1 MSNRFWEIDALRGI
15 AIVMMIIYHF
25 VYDLDY
31 FGVTDVIYTDPFW
44 FYFQR
49 VTATTFIVL
58 VGVSLAISHTRFV
71 QQGIYGRAL
80 LWKLTK
86 RGANIFAWGLAIT
99 LMTWMTLGA
108 ARAVRFGI
116 LHFIGTSIVL
126 AYPFLKG
133 RWSNVALGLLSISV
147 GKILQAQTFNFSWL
161 LWLGFV
167 PVNYQSVD
175 YFPLLPWF
183 GNVLIGIGLGNI
195 LYGNLKRQFSLPELS
210 HFAPVSWLQL
220 MGRHSL
226 ALYLIHQPLL
236 FAGFMLVSLSMSY
249 G

>member
-15 AIVMMIIYHF
+15 AILMMVIYHF

-31 FGVTDVIYTDPFW
+31 FGVTDVVYTDPFW

-49 VTATTFIVL
+49 VTATTFIAL
-58 VGVSLAISHTRFV
+58 VGVSLAISHARII

-80 LWKLTK
+80 FWKFLQ
-86 RGANIFAWGLAIT
+86 RGARILVWGLVIT
-99 LMTWMTLGA
+99 LITWLTLGA

-133 RWSNVALGLLSISV
+133 RWTNVTLGVLLIYI
-147 GKILQAQTFNFSWL
+147 GKMLQARTFSFSWL

-167 PVNYQSVD
+167 PANYQSVD
-175 YFPLLPWF
+175 YFPLIPWF

-195 LYGNLKRQFSLPELS
+195 LYRDLRRQFSLPELS
-210 HFAPVSWLQL
+210 NFVPVSWLQH

-236 FAGFMLVSLSMSY
+236 FAGFMLASFSMS
-249 G
+249 